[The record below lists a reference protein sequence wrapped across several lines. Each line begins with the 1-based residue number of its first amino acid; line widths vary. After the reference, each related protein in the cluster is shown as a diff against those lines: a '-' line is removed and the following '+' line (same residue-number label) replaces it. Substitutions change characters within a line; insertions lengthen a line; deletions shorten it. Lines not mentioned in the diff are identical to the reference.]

1 MIQIGLKVK
10 FRTKYLNKQKT
21 STNCLWESTTA
32 KVSGKVMLG
41 CVWSGTS
48 LKASQKYLGATELS
62 QCHNV
67 DCLESAQVCNHSS
80 WNLIWAQCERTGS
93 PLPNVMRTALSAAV
107 MGGEVNDNPT
117 NLPLDMFP
125 V

>member
-62 QCHNV
+62 QCHTV

-80 WNLIWAQCERTGS
+80 WNLIWAQCEITGS

-107 MGGEVNDNPT
+107 MGGEVNDNHT
-117 NLPLDMFP
+117 DLPLDMFP